1 MTPKMNTKILHKST
15 WGALWAT
22 WDPYRPKKEVQIP
35 LGEPKRMSK
44 APLWHHSYNSWI
56 LFSMFF
62 NKFHYRISTMPNYL
76 RINKHYALMPT
87 LATPATTQ
95 TATNKKGAGGRGEA
109 FRSAAPACGEPGR
122 DAKHP
127 FKICQTLSENLSLQ
141 QPRPFRRADPN
152 SIPF

>member
-1 MTPKMNTKILHKST
+1 MGHMGSLETQT
-15 WGALWAT
+15 GGR
-22 WDPYRPKKEVQIP
+22 DPP
-35 LGEPKRMSK
+35 GEPKGMSK
-44 APLWHHSYNSWI
+44 APLGHHSYHFWV

-62 NKFHYRISTMPNYL
+62 NNIHYRISTMPNYL

-109 FRSAAPACGEPGR
+109 FKSAAPACGELGR
-122 DAKHP
+122 VVEHP

-141 QPRPFRRADPN
+141 KIRPSLPPGRSHFNAK
-152 SIPF
+152 SFKIVSKIVS